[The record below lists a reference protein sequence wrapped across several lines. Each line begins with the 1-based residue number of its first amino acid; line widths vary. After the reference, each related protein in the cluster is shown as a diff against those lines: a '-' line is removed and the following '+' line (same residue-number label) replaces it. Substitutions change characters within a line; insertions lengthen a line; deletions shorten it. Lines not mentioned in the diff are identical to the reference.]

1 MVAVRVDPT
10 PNPNSLKFTA
20 SSTLSPKPVTYAS
33 AEAAAADPLAA
44 KLFAVPGV
52 KSVFVLNNF
61 VTVTKDPAV
70 DWGAMADQLARIVG
84 DHLGT

>member
-1 MVAVRVDPT
+1 MPSVRVDPT

-20 SSTLSPKPVTYAS
+20 PSPLSARPVTYPS
-33 AEAAAADPLAA
+33 AAAAAADPLAS

-52 KSVFVLNNF
+52 RSVFVLNNF

-70 DWGAMADQLARIVG
+70 DWGAMPAQLAKLVE
-84 DHLGT
+84 DHVAA

>member
-1 MVAVRVDPT
+1 MPVRIDPT
-10 PNPNSLKFTA
+10 PNPNSLKITA
-20 SSTLSPKPVTYAS
+20 SAPLSPKPVTYAT
-33 AEAAAADPLAA
+33 AAAAAPDPLAS

-70 DWGAMADQLARIVG
+70 DWGAMADQLAKIVEE
-84 DHLGT
+84 HLAA